1 MRGSNKGVEE
11 LDKSKILERRDPVLP
26 EATVPELD
34 QRGWGKSWR
43 ISVKVLGYPGNVK
56 HGYLPNSRQTLHTCP
71 NIIDLFLFWSC
82 LINTYS

>member
-34 QRGWGKSWR
+34 QRG
-43 ISVKVLGYPGNVK
+43 
-56 HGYLPNSRQTLHTCP
+56 
-71 NIIDLFLFWSC
+71 
-82 LINTYS
+82 